1 VDGGGGRV
9 TSRPV
14 PADPEALPR
23 QRVVATAGHVD
34 HGKSSLV
41 RALTGTDPDRLAEE
55 QVRGLTIDLGFAFSV
70 VGADPAAPAHQV
82 AFVDVPGH
90 VRFLK
95 NMLAGVGGVD
105 AAVLVVAATE
115 GWMPQS
121 EEHLRILDLLGVEH
135 GMVVISKADLV
146 DDETVELA
154 GLEAADHLAGTVLA
168 GCPVVACDSLSGR
181 GLDDVVRTLSAVLD
195 AAPAAADRGRPRL
208 WIDRVFAARGAGTV
222 VTGTLTG
229 GSIAVDDEL
238 IVLPGRR
245 RVRVR
250 GLESGHARLVRA
262 RPGCRLAANLVGV
275 DHGELRRGDA
285 LVAPGQ
291 WHQATVVD
299 VGLTLLAGDPL
310 PRRGRLKAHVGS
322 GELDAVVRLLDDDA
336 RFARVHLDRGVPLAP
351 GDRLV
356 LRDPGRRATVGGA
369 VVLDVDP
376 VGRASAAPARLAL
389 DLGPRLLAARPWL
402 AVDDLVT
409 LAGTDPVGA
418 ERLADQLVAAGA
430 ARRVGDHLAA
440 PAALDALVGR
450 ARATVVEHHRAHPL
464 EPGVELGGL
473 ATRLRADPDHV
484 DAAVAAAADL
494 VVEHGRVRHR
504 DHRVDTAHDPEAQRF
519 LAALA
524 AQPFAPP
531 SAKELGIRVELV
543 RALVREGSIVDLGG
557 GIHFTAD
564 AWADARA
571 RLVAALAE
579 RGSVT
584 VSSARDVLGSSRKY
598 VLEVLAKLDAEGVTR
613 RRGDDRYPGPRSG
626 LPVTQ
631 E

>member
-1 VDGGGGRV
+1 MTG
-9 TSRPV
+9 RPV
-14 PADPEALPR
+14 PADPDARPR

-70 VGADPAAPAHQV
+70 VGADPAVPAHQV

-154 GLEAADHLAGTVLA
+154 ELEVADHLAGTALD

-195 AAPAAADRGRPRL
+195 GAPAAADRGRPRL
-208 WIDRVFAARGAGTV
+208 WVDRVFAARGAGTI

-238 IVLPGRR
+238 LVLPARR

-250 GLESGHARLVRA
+250 GLESGHERLVRA

-291 WHQATVVD
+291 WHEATVVD

-322 GELDAVVRLLDDDA
+322 GELDAVVRVLDDG
-336 RFARVHLDRGVPLAP
+336 RFARVHLDRAAPLAP

-356 LRDPGRRATVGGA
+356 LRDPGRRSTVGGA
-369 VVLDVDP
+369 VVLDVAP

-389 DLGPRLLAARPWL
+389 DLGTRLLAARPWL
-402 AVDDLVT
+402 AVSDLVA
-409 LAGTDPVGA
+409 LAGTDPPGA
-418 ERLADQLVAAGA
+418 ERLAGQLVAAGA
-430 ARRVGDHLAA
+430 ARRVGEHLAA
-440 PAALDALVGR
+440 PAALDALVAR
-450 ARATVVEHHRAHPL
+450 ARATVVEHHRSHPL
-464 EPGVELGGL
+464 EPGVDLGGL
-473 ATRLRADPDHV
+473 ATRLRADPGHV
-484 DAAVAAAADL
+484 DAAVDAAPDL
-494 VVEHGRVRHR
+494 LVEHGRVRHR
-504 DHRVDTAHDPEAQRF
+504 DHHVDTAHDPEAQRF
-519 LAALA
+519 LAALS

-531 SAKELGIRVELV
+531 SAKDLGIRVELV
-543 RALVREGSIVDLGG
+543 RALVREGAIVELGS

-579 RGSVT
+579 HGSLT

-598 VLEVLAKLDAEGVTR
+598 LLEVLAKLDAEGVTR
-613 RRGDDRYPGPRSG
+613 RRGDDRFPGPRSG
-626 LPVTQ
+626 LPVPRD
-631 E
+631 